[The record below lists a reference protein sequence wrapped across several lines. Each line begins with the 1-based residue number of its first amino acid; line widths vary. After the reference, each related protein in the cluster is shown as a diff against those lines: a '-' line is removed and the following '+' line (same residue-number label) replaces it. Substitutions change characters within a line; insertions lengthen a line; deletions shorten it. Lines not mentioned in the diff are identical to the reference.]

1 MSAHQFKRR
10 LIAICVILAVG
21 LAWTPSI
28 KSQED
33 VTIQNINF
41 GELLLGDNFSADDLQ
56 DCVVGVDFD
65 GMTCQTCPCG
75 GAINTFL
82 EWHQKYN
89 SQGFTLLSFYVKD
102 DAKEKFAAFCKSRKV
117 PFPVY
122 YGGRISG
129 LEITDLPAFV
139 LFDHTGKMIF
149 SGHPKDADA
158 KIAEAMKAAPDYLTG
173 AGPYKKL

>member
-82 EWHQKYN
+82 EWHQKYC
-89 SQGFTLLSFYVKD
+89 Q
-102 DAKEKFAAFCKSRKV
+102 
-117 PFPVY
+117 P
-122 YGGRISG
+122 
-129 LEITDLPAFV
+129 
-139 LFDHTGKMIF
+139 
-149 SGHPKDADA
+149 
-158 KIAEAMKAAPDYLTG
+158 
-173 AGPYKKL
+173 